1 MVDIIP
7 AKTYSKISS
16 QQMFVDIIR
25 TCKWYVYK
33 IVSDSNLM
41 ANIYDHMILVWHS
54 NGDMLIMMTDI
65 IWKYC
70 DV

>member
-1 MVDIIP
+1 MVHIIP

>member
-1 MVDIIP
+1 MVHIIP

-16 QQMFVDIIR
+16 QQMFLDIIR